1 MIKLILHGCN
11 GKMGQTVVGAANTN
25 PDIRIVAGI
34 DKYSG
39 NKSNPFPVYER
50 FSDMTEQGDVI
61 LDFSSPSALPDL
73 LEYAGKSKTP
83 LVIATTGLSERNM
96 EQIRQASKEIAI
108 FQAANMAMG
117 VNLMYELVNQAA
129 SVLGERFD
137 IEIIEKHHNQKADS
151 PSGTAYSLAEA
162 ANKAFLNSRH
172 YVYGRHSKSDKRSK
186 DEIGIHSIRGGT
198 IAGEHSVLFAGPDET
213 LEITHQAQSKQIFA
227 LGALTAV
234 QYLAGKKTGLY
245 NMKDIMLDQN
255 AVTNIHTNN
264 EEAMITVNCDSDDP
278 TFAAKIFGKLAQQ
291 DIVIDLISQTVP
303 ENGGFRLSFTLPQQE
318 QDHAMQILEKCKVG
332 DSSVKANTCSDITRL
347 TVEGPGMERQ
357 PGVAAKV
364 FEIMAEQDIRVK
376 MISTSE
382 TKIAVILPRQDE
394 KRAVESILEA
404 FHL

>member
-11 GKMGQTVVGAANTN
+11 GKMGQTVVGAADAN
-25 PDIRIVAGI
+25 PEIRIVAGI

-39 NKSNPFPVYER
+39 NKSNLFPVYER

-73 LEYAGKSKTP
+73 LEYAKKGKTP
-83 LVIATTGLSERNM
+83 LVIATTGLSDQDM

-108 FQAANMAMG
+108 FQAANMALG

-303 ENGGFRLSFTLPQQE
+303 ENGGIRLSFTLPQQE

>member
-11 GKMGQTVVGAANTN
+11 GKMGQTVVGAADAN

-34 DKYSG
+34 DKYCG
-39 NKSNPFPVYER
+39 NNSNPFPVYER

-73 LEYAGKSKTP
+73 LEYAGKGKTP
-83 LVIATTGLSERNM
+83 LVIATTGLSDRDM
-96 EQIRQASKEIAI
+96 QQIRQASKEIAI
-108 FQAANMAMG
+108 FQAANMALG
-117 VNLMYELVNQAA
+117 VNLMYELVNQTA

-137 IEIIEKHHNQKADS
+137 IEIIEKHHNQKVDS
-151 PSGTAYSLAEA
+151 PSGTACSLAEA

-234 QYLAGKKTGLY
+234 QYLADKKTGLY
-245 NMKDIMLDQN
+245 NMKDILLDQN
-255 AVTNIHTNN
+255 AVTNIHTSN
-264 EEAMITVNCDSDDP
+264 EEAMVTVNSDSDDP
-278 TFAAKIFGKLAQQ
+278 TFAAEIFRKLAQQ
-291 DIVIDLISQTVP
+291 DIVINLISQAVP
-303 ENGGFRLSFTLPQQE
+303 ENGGIRLSFTLPRQE
-318 QDHAMQILEKCKVG
+318 LSRAMQILEECKVR
-332 DSSVKANTCSDITRL
+332 DSSVKTDACSDITSL
-347 TVEGPGMERQ
+347 TVEGSGMERQ
-357 PGVAAKV
+357 SGVASRI
-364 FEIMAEQDIRVK
+364 FEIMAEQDIRMK

-382 TKIAVILPRQDE
+382 TKIFIVLSREDE
-394 KRAVESILEA
+394 KRAVESIMEA